1 MRWTTRKRVAAAGGL
16 HLRRRMAIDGAVYDL
31 MPMSHLVRGMQVL
44 VEHER
49 SLEVADVDRITVEE
63 PAGDVYDLEVT
74 PTHSYLAA
82 GVLVHN
88 SVYRFR
94 GADYRNILQFE
105 EAFPEVTTVVL
116 DQNYRSTQ
124 TILDAANAVIANNAA
139 RKPKNL
145 WTDAG
150 RGDRIV
156 RYHAEDEGDEAT
168 FIAST
173 ARQLHDDDA
182 MNWRELAV
190 LYRTNAQSR
199 VVEEA
204 MMRLG
209 VPYKVVGGTRFYDR
223 REVKDAMAY
232 LRAVVNPS
240 DEVSVKRVLNV
251 PKRGVGDAS
260 IAKLDAFA
268 AAEGV
273 GFLGALRRADE
284 AGVTGPAMRGIAS
297 FVDLLDELGALAA
310 PATATTTPIRPASGR
325 GVLQAALERSGY
337 LAELEAEDTVESAG
351 RLENL
356 SELVGS
362 AREFTRSTS
371 SSSRSRWWPTR
382 TTSPTTTRSC

>member
-1 MRWTTRKRVAAAGGL
+1 MDFDDLLVNTVRLLRDHPDVLDHYRERFEHILVDEYQDTNQAQNEIVLLLAGG
-16 HLRRRMAIDGAVYDL
+16 HHNV
-31 MPMSHLVRGMQVL
+31 
-44 VEHER
+44 
-49 SLEVADVDRITVEE
+49 TVV
-63 PAGDVYDLEVT
+63 GDTDQ
-74 PTHSYLAA
+74 
-82 GVLVHN
+82 

-94 GADYRNILQFE
+94 GADFRNILQFE

-150 RGDRIV
+150 SGNRIV

-168 FIAST
+168 FVAST
-173 ARQLHDDDA
+173 ARQLHDDHA
-182 MNWRELAV
+182 SNWRELAV

-232 LRAVVNPS
+232 LRAVVNPA

-260 IAKLDAFA
+260 IAKLDALA

-273 GFLGALRRADE
+273 GFLGALRRAHD
-284 AGVTGPAMRGIAS
+284 AGVTGPAIRGIDS
-297 FVDLLDELGALAA
+297 FVA
-310 PATATTTPIRPASGR
+310 PARRLGRDGRRRRRRPRRPPASGARSIRLPRRAR
-325 GVLQAALERSGY
+325 GRGHC
-337 LAELEAEDTVESAG
+337 
-351 RLENL
+351 R
-356 SELVGS
+356 VGWS
-362 AREFTRSTS
+362 AREPQRAG
-371 SSSRSRWWPTR
+371 RVGA
-382 TTSPTTTRSC
+382 

>member
-1 MRWTTRKRVAAAGGL
+1 M
-16 HLRRRMAIDGAVYDL
+16 
-31 MPMSHLVRGMQVL
+31 
-44 VEHER
+44 
-49 SLEVADVDRITVEE
+49 
-63 PAGDVYDLEVT
+63 
-74 PTHSYLAA
+74 
-82 GVLVHN
+82 LVHN

-150 RGDRIV
+150 RGDTIV

-168 FIAST
+168 FVAST
-173 ARQLHDDDA
+173 ARQLHGDDGMD
-182 MNWRELAV
+182 WRDLAI

-223 REVKDAMAY
+223 REIKDAMSY
-232 LRAVVNPS
+232 LRAVVNPA

-260 IAKLDAFA
+260 IAKLDALA
-268 AAEGV
+268 AAEGI
-273 GFLGALRRADE
+273 GFLDALRRAAD
-284 AGVTGPAMRGIAS
+284 AGVSGPAGAAS
-297 FVDLLDELGALAA
+297 
-310 PATATTTPIRPASGR
+310 
-325 GVLQAALERSGY
+325 
-337 LAELEAEDTVESAG
+337 
-351 RLENL
+351 
-356 SELVGS
+356 
-362 AREFTRSTS
+362 
-371 SSSRSRWWPTR
+371 
-382 TTSPTTTRSC
+382 SPSCA